1 MQEVAAEA
9 SGSRRKEVC
18 LAVGRQAEA
27 KSEEELEAGAALV
40 FAEAAAAAVAEVE
53 ELAVVAVE
61 NLRSD
66 CV

>member
-1 MQEVAAEA
+1 M
-9 SGSRRKEVC
+9 
-18 LAVGRQAEA
+18 
-27 KSEEELEAGAALV
+27 EELEAGAALV
-40 FAEAAAAAVAEVE
+40 LAEAAAAAVEVE